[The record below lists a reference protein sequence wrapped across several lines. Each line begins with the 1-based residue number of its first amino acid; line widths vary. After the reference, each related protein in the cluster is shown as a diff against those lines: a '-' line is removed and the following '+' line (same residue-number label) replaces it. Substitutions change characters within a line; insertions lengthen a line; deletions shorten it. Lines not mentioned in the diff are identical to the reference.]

1 MKVRYLGAFADAAR
15 SKEEICASAVPS
27 VSGLIDCLLE
37 RNGEKFRALMIDP
50 TTGTLRGGTT
60 LLVNG
65 HRRGLEHQLSD
76 GDEVT
81 LLTPVAG
88 GRATPQ
94 AGDAGA
100 LFR

>member
-1 MKVRYLGAFADAAR
+1 MTTGAKIRVRYLGAFADVAR
-15 SKEEICASAVPS
+15 SKEETCVPAVPS
-27 VSGLIDCLLE
+27 VSGLIDYLLE

-65 HRRGLEHQLSD
+65 HRRGLEHRLSD
-76 GDEVT
+76 GDEVA

-88 GRATPQ
+88 GRV
-94 AGDAGA
+94 
-100 LFR
+100 R